1 MADHSTWRLLRRFLG
16 EILAHRRLLAVVMVS
31 IIGAS
36 IASLASPY
44 ILKIAIDQY
53 IVPGRYSEL
62 PLIAA
67 LYLVALVA
75 QWGFSAMRTWYIQ
88 VFGQRILYDLR
99 NRMFERL
106 LRSRISYYR
115 DKQTGDLVSR
125 VINDTSIVNEVFV
138 SGMLGSVGELL
149 SLVGII
155 GAMFILNARLTLV
168 ALSTIPLMVVIA
180 KYFGG
185 RMRRAYRET
194 RERIARVSSIV
205 EESVSGI
212 EVIKAYG
219 KEAEAERE
227 FERASR
233 ETVRAFMKVAI
244 YMGLFWPIMNLSTI
258 VSVAAVLVYGSYLV
272 IQGAASIGV
281 VAAFIQ
287 YVQRFRGPI
296 NNVVTL
302 YDSLQSALAS
312 LERIYEVI
320 DGAEEESDEGLL
332 EVEKLEGRIEYRD
345 VWFEYI
351 PGNPVIKG
359 VNIAIEPGET
369 VALVGHTGAGKT
381 TLVNLLMRFYDPT
394 RGSILI
400 DGIDAR
406 RISRRSLRSRIAYV
420 PQETYLFPGTILDN
434 IRIVKPD
441 ATDEE
446 VIAVCRDL
454 GIHEFI
460 EGLPQG
466 YQADAGEAGKR
477 LSTGEKQLIAIAR
490 AMLRDPDIVI
500 LDEALSSVDPA
511 TEAIIRRAMRRL
523 MRGRTAIIIAHRLT
537 AALDADKVVVL
548 EDGRVV
554 EEGAPQELLAR
565 KGRFYSLYRAQ
576 ASELAARPRAPRS
589 L

>member
-1 MADHSTWRLLRRFLG
+1 MASTSTWRLLRRFLG
-16 EILAHRRLLAVVMVS
+16 EIFTHRRLLVIVMVS

-53 IVPGRYSEL
+53 IIPGEYTKL
-62 PLIAA
+62 PLIAS
-67 LYLVALVA
+67 LYLIALVA

-99 NRMFERL
+99 NKILDKL
-106 LRSRISYYR
+106 LKSRISYYR

-138 SGMLGSVGELL
+138 SGMLGSIGELL
-149 SLVGII
+149 SLIGII
-155 GAMFILNARLTLV
+155 TAMFILNIRLTIV
-168 ALSTIPLMVVIA
+168 ALSIIPLMIAIA

-194 RERIARVSSIV
+194 REKIAKVSSIV

-212 EVIKAYG
+212 EAIKAYG
-219 KEAEAERE
+219 KESEAERE

-258 VSVAAVLVYGSYLV
+258 ISVAAVLVYGSYLV
-272 IQGAASIGV
+272 VQGATSIGV

-320 DGAEEESDEGLL
+320 DEAEKEEEKNILN
-332 EVEKLEGRIEYRD
+332 VKKLKGKIEYRD
-345 VWFEYI
+345 VWFEYV

-359 VNIAIEPGET
+359 VNIVINPGET
-369 VALVGHTGAGKT
+369 IALVGHTGAGKT

-394 RGSILI
+394 KGSILI
-400 DGIDAR
+400 DGLDIKN
-406 RISRRSLRSRIAYV
+406 ISRYSLRSRIAYV
-420 PQETYLFPGTILDN
+420 PQETYLFPGTIMDN
-434 IRIVKPD
+434 IKVVKPG

-446 VIAVCRDL
+446 VISVCKEL
-454 GIHEFI
+454 GIHEFL

-466 YQADAGEAGKR
+466 YQTDAGEAGKR

-490 AMLRDPDIVI
+490 AMLRNPDIVI
-500 LDEALSSVDPA
+500 LDEALSSVDPT
-511 TEAIIRRAMRRL
+511 TEAIVRKAMRRL

-537 AALDADKVVVL
+537 AALDADKVIVL

-554 EEGAPQELLAR
+554 EEGTPQELLAR
-565 KGRFYSLYRAQ
+565 KGRFYSLYKAQ
-576 ASELAARPRAPRS
+576 ISELTVGRTYCET
-589 L
+589 